1 MASRRVVI
9 TGRGVVSPLGIGIE
23 KHQEGIFS
31 NRSYLQKSEAL
42 AAVHYPLVCAGVVPD
57 GELRNAISQIPPK
70 QKKLMNR
77 AGILA
82 AIASALAAEEAGLRG
97 GQMDP
102 TRVGICLASWFTF
115 YHLPSYLRYLAETES
130 NRGSRV
136 MDAEK
141 ANTSWVER
149 MNPIDFSLKIL
160 PNLSAG
166 HLAIFHQ
173 AQGGTCTIADGW
185 RGGLLAVAQAV
196 QVIQDGDVDVV
207 LAGGTESP
215 LEEGIFCDLSIL
227 PVLAR
232 DGDGIDGLCRPFD
245 VSRCGT
251 VLGEGAGVVV
261 LEERDHALQRK
272 ATLYGEVIGSGSAG
286 SGADGNTK
294 KALTRSMLQAM
305 SKCELGADEVGFI
318 HANGDSTQEN
328 DRAEWRAID
337 YVFGPQA
344 AAVPVTAT
352 KSLHGHLLSASGA
365 VELISSL
372 LILDKGM
379 IPPIAYCDHPDPEC
393 PLDLVTGMPRDK
405 PRMRTVL
412 LNAVGLFGEAASL
425 VVKR

>member
-23 KHQEGIFS
+23 KHREGIFS
-31 NRSYLQKSEAL
+31 NRSYLHKSEAL
-42 AAVHYPLVCAGVVPD
+42 AAMHYPLMCAGVLSD
-57 GELRNAISQIPPK
+57 EELLSAVTLIPPK

-82 AIASALAAEEAGLRG
+82 AIASALAAGEAGLSG
-97 GQMDP
+97 SHVDP
-102 TRVGICLASWFTF
+102 TRVGICLASWFTS
-115 YHLPSYLRYLAETES
+115 YDLPSYVRYLAETES
-130 NRGSRV
+130 KRGSRV
-136 MDAEK
+136 MDAQK
-141 ANTSWVER
+141 ANTWWLEK
-149 MNPIDFSLKIL
+149 MNPIDFSLKVL
-160 PNLSAG
+160 PNLTAG

-173 AQGGTCTIADGW
+173 AQGGTRMIADGW
-185 RGGLLAVAQAV
+185 RGGLLAVAQAA
-196 QVIQDGDVDVV
+196 QLIQDGEVDVV

-227 PVLAR
+227 PVVAR
-232 DGDGIDGLCRPFD
+232 DGDRIEGLCRPFD

-251 VLGEGAGVVV
+251 VLSEGAGIVV

-272 ATLYGEVIGSGSAG
+272 ATLYGEVIGSGNAG
-286 SGADGNTK
+286 SGADGNTE

-305 SKCELGADEVGFI
+305 SKCELSADEVGFI

-337 YVFGPQA
+337 CVLGPQV

-393 PLDLVTGMPRDK
+393 PLDLVRGMPRDK
-405 PRMRTVL
+405 QRMRTVL

-425 VVKR
+425 VIER